1 MKTYEEVSLV
11 GNFNKLTFSALFFF
25 NFLSKSLWAT
35 AWFYWNLS
43 LTTYNIPKSTK
54 KYCSSDNLYI
64 WQSAQSLQS
73 HYFIL
78 VLLQSLLANHFNSQL
93 NCITPYGNIQK
104 WYLLVFTCQWKTQ
117 CFSYKFQTLS
127 TVNLS

>member
-54 KYCSSDNLYI
+54 NYCSSDNLYI
-64 WQSAQSLQS
+64 WQSAQSFQS

-78 VLLQSLLANHFNSQL
+78 VLLQSLLATH
-93 NCITPYGNIQK
+93 
-104 WYLLVFTCQWKTQ
+104 
-117 CFSYKFQTLS
+117 SYI
-127 TVNLS
+127 